1 MSAQSC
7 QVYFQ
12 TQSGRALTLNA
23 QTVTDGTAQ
32 EVTSGGDG
40 LNVVDGVSL
49 GQYGSGETI
58 THGLAMFSDAG
69 LYAYI
74 LDQNGKIIM
83 PIAISTDTGAAG
95 VVPLCRPIRLQTGM
109 TVQVLSTD
117 TGGTQGSNAAISFY
131 CTDGSVEVFDA
142 TATNGNTVQFASIQ
156 TNQAI
161 GKVLNGRV
169 IAKAYAATP
178 LLLDTAEATG
188 FMGFQI
194 LSSEGYTKAV
204 YAASNVLYGQPPA
217 QVFPVRISEND
228 TMQVVYDE
236 S

>member
-12 TQSGRALTLNA
+12 TSSGKALTLNA

-32 EVTSGGDG
+32 EITSGGDG
-40 LNVVDGVSL
+40 LNVVSGVSL
-49 GQYGSGETI
+49 GQYGQGETV

-69 LYAYI
+69 VYAYI
-74 LDQNGKIIM
+74 LDSNGKIIM

-95 VVPLCRPIRLQTGM
+95 VVPLCRPIQLQTGM

-117 TGGTQGSNAAISFY
+117 TGGTQGSNCAISFY
-131 CTDGSVEVFDA
+131 CSDGSVEVFDA

-161 GKVLNGRV
+161 GKVLNGRT
-169 IAKAYAATP
+169 ILKAYAATP
-178 LLLDTAEATG
+178 LLLDAAEATG

-217 QVFPVRISEND
+217 QEFPVRVSEND
-228 TMQVVYDE
+228 TMQVVYDG

>member
-23 QTVTDGTAQ
+23 QTVTDGTPQ

-40 LNVVDGVSL
+40 LNVVSGVSL

-69 LYAYI
+69 LYAYV

-95 VVPLCRPIRLQTGM
+95 VVPLCRPLRLQTGM

-178 LLLDTAEATG
+178 LLLDAAEATG

-194 LSSEGYTKAV
+194 LASEGYTKAV

-217 QVFPVRISEND
+217 QIFPVRISEND
-228 TMQVVYDE
+228 TMQVVYDA